1 MGNVLLRT
9 VSIVAL
15 AICSTDVAMAQT
27 VPNSSP
33 LKADGTEA
41 QMAGLEEII
50 VTANRREE
58 SLQRAAVA
66 VNVASGADMITAGVT
81 EPYRLSQLAPGLT
94 IQPSAAG
101 NLIFLRGVGNLT
113 TTPNSDPAIAFNYD
127 GVYVG
132 RPTSTNGLFFDLDR
146 VEVLKGPQGTL
157 YGRNATGGAINVIP
171 TQPRL
176 GEFSGYL
183 TGTYGNY
190 NAGTIEGAI
199 NAPMGD
205 DGALRVSGALQRHDG
220 YLADGTN
227 DQKTES
233 LRVQMKGKLTPTLTV
248 RIAGDYSHLGGT
260 GYSNSYLGAY
270 SQTANTFSFQPS
282 NLPISTGM
290 FTPGAQAY
298 RTSLIAGAAK
308 RPYDPASPYPA
319 HRDNFYGFNAQID
332 WQTGLGTLTIIPAFR
347 SADLDARA
355 FPGFLYRT
363 REKSEQFSVEARLT
377 GNRVGIFD
385 YVLGGLYYDELIR
398 SKQAISAQFITV
410 FDGPNEYKTRSF
422 APFARLTAHLTDQLR
437 LVGGLR
443 YTRDVKTYLGTN
455 SAFQVICVAAGCPTI
470 PLLPNAD
477 SFNDYTFPIPSSGGI
492 IPYAPG
498 AVLGRSVTRH
508 DDSRLVNSRVT
519 YHGGIEID
527 VAPRSLLYATVE
539 TGYRA
544 GGFNPATGY
553 ETYKPE
559 YITAYTVGAKNRF
572 FDNRLQLN
580 IEGYWW
586 NYSNQQVSHVG
597 VDLSSPPRAAN
608 FLQNVGKSR
617 IRGFE
622 VEARA
627 MVTSRTMVTANAQY
641 LDTKYQSFSYSQLNT
656 GVAPLNG
663 CANSVSGTLV
673 VVDCSGKPAL
683 NSPRWTINLGAQQ
696 TIGLGE
702 YQLVAGV
709 DSQYQSSRYVGFE
722 YLPQQLQ
729 DASWATNAQLTLSPT
744 SDRWSISAF
753 VRNIENN
760 RPLLNTMIVPATSIL
775 AGGTGAPRLY
785 GLRLSARF

>member
-1 MGNVLLRT
+1 MGNVFLRS
-9 VSIVAL
+9 VSIAVL
-15 AICSTDVAMAQT
+15 ASCFTDVAMAQADS
-27 VPNSSP
+27 NSRPPEAGS
-33 LKADGTEA
+33 TETLA
-41 QMAGLEEII
+41 VGLEEII

-66 VNVASGADMITAGVT
+66 VNVASGADMIAAGVT
-81 EPYRLSQLAPGLT
+81 EPYRLSQLSSGLT

-171 TQPRL
+171 MQPRF

-190 NAGTIEGAI
+190 DTGTIEGAI

-205 DGALRVSGALQRHDG
+205 DGAVRVSGALQRHDG

-227 DQKTES
+227 DQKTKS
-233 LRVQMKGKLTPTLTV
+233 LRVQMKGELTPTLTV
-248 RIAGDYSHLGGT
+248 RVAGDYSHFGGT
-260 GYSNSYLGAY
+260 GFSNSYLGAY
-270 SQTANTFSFQPS
+270 TQTANSFLFQPS
-282 NLPISTGM
+282 GLPISVGM

-298 RTSLIAGAAK
+298 RASLTAGAAK
-308 RPYDPASPYPA
+308 RPYDPASPYPT
-319 HRDNFYGFNAQID
+319 HSDNFYGINAQID

-347 SADLDARA
+347 SADLDTRA

-385 YVLGGLYYDELIR
+385 YVLGGLYYDEIIR
-398 SKQAISAQFITV
+398 SQQAISAQFITV
-410 FDGPNEYKTRSF
+410 FDGPNKYKTRSF
-422 APFARLTAHLTDQLR
+422 APFVRLTAHLTDQLR

-455 SAFQVICVAAGCPTI
+455 SAFQIVCVVSACPAI

-477 SFNDYTFPIPSSGGI
+477 SFTEYTFPIPGSGGI

-498 AVLGRSVTRH
+498 AVLGRSVTRY
-508 DDSRLVNSRVT
+508 DDRRLVNSRVT
-519 YHGGIEID
+519 YHGGIEFD

-553 ETYKPE
+553 ETYEPE

-572 FDNRLQLN
+572 FGNRLQLN
-580 IEGYWW
+580 VEGYWW

-622 VEARA
+622 LEARA
-627 MVTSRTMVTANAQY
+627 LVTRSTLVTVNAQY
-641 LDTKYQSFSYSQLNT
+641 LDTKYRSFSYSQLLT

-673 VVDCSGKPAL
+673 LVDCSGKPAL
-683 NSPRWTINLGAQQ
+683 NSPKWTVNLGAQQ
-696 TIGLGE
+696 TIPLGG
-702 YQLVAGV
+702 YQFVASV

-722 YLPQQLQ
+722 YLPEQLQ
-729 DASWATNAQLTLSPT
+729 NASWSTNAQLTFSPT
-744 SDRWSISAF
+744 SDRWSVSAF

-760 RPLLNTMIVPATSIL
+760 RLLLNTMIVPATSIL
-775 AGGTGAPRLY
+775 VGGTGAPRLY
-785 GLRLSARF
+785 GVRLSGRF